1 MHRSLQPDIA
11 PARRLRHPERLL
23 VLLAAAVL
31 ALLTAASIVIFAAT
45 DELGWGSP
53 RWSYFLY
60 LAGLVAL
67 GAILVRRPR
76 FATIALGLATVDL
89 CLGIGS
95 LWLSKAE
102 LAYSAL
108 LPSRYDD
115 PPRFQ
120 WHPLLQAVPIPSI
133 QRKVVHLRVGHSRE
147 GTRGR
152 NYAQEELAGRI
163 VIATFGG
170 STTYGISVS
179 DDETWASRL
188 ETKLGSDRFAV
199 INHGVPGYTTV
210 EHLIQTAFYQA
221 RFGAEPRCALY
232 YVGWNDLRNAH
243 LRGLDPGYADFHLP
257 SQVDG
262 LQVRRIGST
271 TAFASPTLTL
281 LTRVASVWIDTVR
294 QPIEPV
300 GDGRAGPDPVFED
313 VFLRNVRAISAINR
327 SRGITTLWIG
337 QILNEA
343 HYTDDAIDG
352 WLPLLRNKDVLPQLR
367 HLLDRLRVA
376 AEVLRDVYI
385 DVPAAAFKP
394 ADFRDNGHFLPSGSR
409 LFARLIA
416 PAVERACR

>member
-1 MHRSLQPDIA
+1 MPRPLAPDIA
-11 PARRLRHPERLL
+11 PTRRLRHPERLL

-31 ALLTAASIVIFAAT
+31 ALAIAVSIVVLVAT
-45 DELGWGSP
+45 DELGWGAP

-60 LAGLVAL
+60 LGGLVAA
-67 GAILVRRPR
+67 GALLVRRPR
-76 FATIALGLATVDL
+76 LAAVALGLATVDL
-89 CLGIGS
+89 CLGVGS
-95 LWLSKAE
+95 LCLSRAG
-102 LAYSAL
+102 LAHSAL
-108 LPSRYDD
+108 LPGRYDD

-133 QRKVVHLRVGHSRE
+133 QRRVVHLSIGHSRE

-152 NYAQEELAGRI
+152 DYTPAELVGRT
-163 VIATFGG
+163 VIAAFGG

-210 EHLIQTAFYQA
+210 EHLVQTAFYQV
-221 RFGAEPRCALY
+221 RFGTEPRCAIY

-262 LQVRRIGST
+262 LQVRRIGGT
-271 TAFASPTLTL
+271 TAFVSPAFTL
-281 LTRVASVWIDTVR
+281 LMRVASLWIDTARRPV
-294 QPIEPV
+294 QPV
-300 GDGRAGPDPVFED
+300 GDGREGPDRAFEE

-327 SRGITTLWIG
+327 SRGITTIWIG
-337 QILNEA
+337 QVLNEA
-343 HYTDDAIDG
+343 RYADDAVDG
-352 WLPLLRNKDVLPQLR
+352 WLPLLRNRDVLPQLR
-367 HLLDRLRVA
+367 HLLGRLRAA
-376 AEVLRDVYI
+376 AEALGDVYV
-385 DVPAAAFKP
+385 DVPAAAFEP

-409 LFARLIA
+409 LFARLVA
-416 PAVERACR
+416 PAVGRACR

>member
-1 MHRSLQPDIA
+1 MPRPLAPDIA
-11 PARRLRHPERLL
+11 PTRRLRHPERVL

-31 ALLTAASIVIFAAT
+31 ALAIAVSIVVLVAT
-45 DELGWGSP
+45 DELGWGAP

-60 LAGLVAL
+60 LGGLVAA
-67 GAILVRRPR
+67 GALLVRRPLL
-76 FATIALGLATVDL
+76 AAVALGLATVDL

-95 LWLSKAE
+95 LCLSRAG
-102 LAYSAL
+102 LAHSAL
-108 LPSRYDD
+108 LPGRYDD

-133 QRKVVHLRVGHSRE
+133 QRRVVHLSVGHSSE

-152 NYAQEELAGRI
+152 DYTPAELVGRT
-163 VIATFGG
+163 VIAAFGG

-210 EHLIQTAFYQA
+210 EHLVQTAFYQV
-221 RFGAEPRCALY
+221 RFGAEPRCAIY

-262 LQVRRIGST
+262 LQVRRIGGT
-271 TAFASPTLTL
+271 TAFVSPAFTL
-281 LTRVASVWIDTVR
+281 LMRVASLWIDTARSPV
-294 QPIEPV
+294 QPV
-300 GDGRAGPDPVFED
+300 GDGREGPDRAFEE

-327 SRGITTLWIG
+327 SRGITTIWIG
-337 QILNEA
+337 QVLNETRYA
-343 HYTDDAIDG
+343 DDAVDG
-352 WLPLLRNKDVLPQLR
+352 WLPLLRNRDVLPQLR
-367 HLLDRLRVA
+367 HLLGRLRAA
-376 AEVLRDVYI
+376 AEALGDVYV
-385 DVPAAAFKP
+385 DVPAAAFEP

-409 LFARLIA
+409 LFARLVA
-416 PAVERACR
+416 PAVGRACR